1 MGHYKPFKS
10 FGVLLAVKK
19 ASSCIGVVM
28 GEFNC
33 FIHAF
38 ELATIEEL
46 LALRPMGGLELVE
59 SKSRLHSRSKP
70 VCISNK
76 TVEHNY
82 SNSNSISPFSR
93 LS

>member
-1 MGHYKPFKS
+1 
-10 FGVLLAVKK
+10 
-19 ASSCIGVVM
+19 VVM
-28 GEFNC
+28 GGFDC

-59 SKSRLHSRSKP
+59 SKSYLHSRSKP
-70 VCISNK
+70 VYISSK
-76 TVEHNY
+76 TVEHNH
-82 SNSNSISPFSR
+82 SNSNSINLFSR